1 MDSRVW
7 VYFSKTGTGYEC
19 KGSDIISAFDAFL
32 FKDGTYLVEFSYS
45 ELMSQM
51 HFFIYEWDNSQK
63 KRKTVFES
71 FKKELVL
78 CGLLKNVDN
87 MPKDAQQKI
96 LEMYYRDEEEL
107 ELEKNANSR

>member
-1 MDSRVW
+1 MALILLNS
-7 VYFSKTGTGYEC
+7 
-19 KGSDIISAFDAFL
+19 
-32 FKDGTYLVEFSYS
+32 SYS

-71 FKKELVL
+71 FKKKKELVL

-87 MPKDAQQKI
+87 MPKDA
-96 LEMYYRDEEEL
+96 
-107 ELEKNANSR
+107 